1 MKKLNYILFWVA
13 CMALSLLTGCIKE
26 ESYTQSELSMN
37 VTVTR
42 SGSTSDQ
49 QGDQIEEVMVW
60 AFPRPQTNVVTDDAA
75 GWRRQTY
82 SDNTY
87 TSVSVHLEL
96 PMCGDAGADYV
107 LVAVINPHKF
117 GKVMYNNSELTLD
130 GKTKFTELINAK
142 FENTA
147 SETPIL
153 NSVEEDKPGSP
164 AVMPISHWTTISV
177 SKDDIHKASGHKTV
191 NMAVFR
197 AVAKTQFMI
206 ARTSEF
212 DLKVTSLKL
221 HNKKM
226 PINGML
232 LSQLSQPQLESKDI
246 APSWFGNNA
255 PVTTQ
260 QSHDFQIATDGVS
273 VSKTLAAASDNVAD
287 YTQVAGCTIAE
298 TLDAV
303 TYLDNAKDVP
313 ADATDGGYYYE
324 ITYQIGNATPQTR
337 YVALP
342 AIARNH
348 DYQVRALVNGE
359 GGLEVD
365 YTVADWVDVEWAI
378 DFSPANNTNLLSAP
392 DVDAVA
398 TQSPKIIYNA
408 NVDAGI
414 PFKGYFRMS
423 GPVGAMWKPTMYNA
437 LSTDYDIEVYEVLN
451 PNTSP
456 ITLSASPVITNG
468 IAGDGDDTFVKVTDA
483 NKDKFYEVRV
493 IAKSAA
499 RNNMTFKLAIA
510 HRSPWHP
517 DPKLLLINAGAG
529 STSTYWPESGANH
542 TYIEILQN

>member
-49 QGDQIEEVMVW
+49 QGDQIEEIMVW
-60 AFPRPQTNVVTDDAA
+60 AFQKTSSTEVSNQAA

-153 NSVEEDKPGSP
+153 NSVEEDRPGSP

-260 QSHDFQIATDGVS
+260 QSHDFKIATDGVS
-273 VSKTLAAASDNVAD
+273 VSKTLAADSDDVAD

-303 TYLDNAKDVP
+303 TYSDNAKDVP

-359 GGLEVD
+359 GGLEIN
-365 YTVADWVDVEWAI
+365 YTVADWVDVTW
-378 DFSPANNTNLLSAP
+378 DDMHFTPANNTNLLAAP
-392 DVDAVA
+392 NVNSVA
-398 TQSPKIIYNA
+398 NKRPTLTYNA
-408 NVDAGI
+408 TGGT

-423 GPVGAMWKPTMYNA
+423 GPIGAKWQPTLYDAASN
-437 LSTDYDIEVYEVLN
+437 DYKVEVYEVTDPNSN
-451 PNTSP
+451 PIKLGAEDLTGVNNDKF
-456 ITLSASPVITNG
+456 IE
-468 IAGDGDDTFVKVTDA
+468 VTEE
-483 NKDKFYEVRV
+483 NKDKFYEVRI
-493 IAKSAA
+493 IAQNSE
-499 RNNMTFKLAIA
+499 RNGMTFKLAIS
-510 HRSPWHP
+510 HHSPWHP
-517 DPKLLLINAGAG
+517 DDNKLLLINAKSG
-529 STSTYWPESGANH
+529 STSTYWPNSGTHH